1 MSPKKLDLLLTQ
13 HAAECVEELL
23 NTVHEPKQEPWFLI
37 IKRKMRRLIKE
48 ASSRKAR
55 ITNTTP

>member
-1 MSPKKLDLLLTQ
+1 MTPKKLDLLITQ

-23 NTVHEPKQEPWFLI
+23 NSVRAPGQERWFLI

-48 ASSRKAR
+48 ATSRKAS
-55 ITNTTP
+55 

>member
-1 MSPKKLDLLLTQ
+1 MSQKKLDLLITQ

-48 ASSRKAR
+48 AGQKGSR
-55 ITNTTP
+55 